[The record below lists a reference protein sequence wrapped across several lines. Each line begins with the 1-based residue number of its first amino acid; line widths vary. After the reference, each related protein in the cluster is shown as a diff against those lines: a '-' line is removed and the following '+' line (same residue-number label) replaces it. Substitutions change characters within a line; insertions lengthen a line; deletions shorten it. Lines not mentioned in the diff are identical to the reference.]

1 MFGFGFNEGTIGLIL
16 EFFGFFLAL
25 STFIFSTKQGEFFF
39 FPQSFFSLLLCFSK
53 ISFFIWPLRDVKL
66 EKEKLSI
73 FTISLLL
80 SEEVSKFLFT
90 EVMLLFFSYKLL
102 TRISREIIRLF
113 KESNFLFMAY
123 RAFHFYYIPCTSF
136 VSLLLVFFI
145 YIFYF
150 FNICKFYEILLI
162 FN

>member
-1 MFGFGFNEGTIGLIL
+1 MKELLVQYLN
-16 EFFGFFLAL
+16 FLVSFWHYL
-25 STFIFSTKQGEFFF
+25 LLF
-39 FPQSFFSLLLCFSK
+39 FPQNRENFSFFRSHFFLFYCFSK

-90 EVMLLFFSYKLL
+90 EVRLLFFSSKLL